1 MSSTTAKAP
10 ESAAQQDFNR
20 QASAIAR
27 AIGDRPLD
35 AALEAWL
42 NATYPPDGKP
52 FRALAELIREGAE
65 EGWLCQREA
74 GGIRFSRPI
83 KPGQAAGRF
92 SVDVVYM
99 DNVKGPHHV
108 HTTGEIGMIVP
119 VKGEAA
125 FDGKGEGW
133 YVYEP
138 GSAHSPTVTGGAAY
152 VMYYLPD
159 GAIAFTGR

>member
-1 MSSTTAKAP
+1 MSSTTAKPA
-10 ESAAQQDFNR
+10 ESAGQKEFTRA
-20 QASAIAR
+20 ASAIAQ

-35 AALEAWL
+35 HKLEAWL
-42 NATYPPDGKP
+42 DATYPATGKP
-52 FRALAELIREGAE
+52 FRELAELIRQGAM

-74 GGIRFSRPI
+74 GGIRFGRPI
-83 KPGQAAGRF
+83 KPGQTAGRF

-119 VKGEAA
+119 VKGAAA

-138 GSAHSPTVTGGAAY
+138 GSSHWPTVTGGSAC

-159 GAIAFTGR
+159 GAIEFTGR